1 MGDLFALA
9 EHNHNNTSWPE
20 FVRSDGRYIR
30 QVWLIQYG
38 KGSLNGVLVYWR
50 DKVYTTRGVEYSRL
64 TVMLNSFD
72 ESITRQDVDAV
83 KELAYKLWLKTI
95 DVSFSIRGIRSIGLS
110 YYIHIVLPVALIAF
124 ITLCARFLAY
134 RISNL
139 LKNMFR

>member
-1 MGDLFALA
+1 
-9 EHNHNNTSWPE
+9 
-20 FVRSDGRYIR
+20 
-30 QVWLIQYG
+30 
-38 KGSLNGVLVYWR
+38 
-50 DKVYTTRGVEYSRL
+50 
-64 TVMLNSFD
+64 MLNSFD

-124 ITLCARFLAY
+124 ITLYARFLAY